1 MHSVFW
7 LIRELLGRISADN
20 PYVICDVLLETDEGE
35 VSQALLDNILSF
47 IRTPLQFVDR
57 QDELFSTTSPVAL
70 RRRANV
76 FAVTHDREGS
86 TRESQADNSKWIK
99 KATISARGPVGPQ
112 IQEIMKAGAG
122 GFLIDFDSEAK
133 IDLITNAMEL
143 LLESKKSVYFKDWV
157 LQSIWEI
164 SSITCHPKFKA
175 IMK

>member
-1 MHSVFW
+1 
-7 LIRELLGRISADN
+7 
-20 PYVICDVLLETDEGE
+20 
-35 VSQALLDNILSF
+35 LDNILSF
-47 IRTPLQFVDR
+47 IRTPLQFIDR
-57 QDELFSTTSPVAL
+57 LDELFSATSPVAL

-86 TRESQADNSKWIK
+86 TQESQADNSKWIK
-99 KATISARGPVGPQ
+99 KATISARGPVRPQ
-112 IQEIMKAGAG
+112 IQEIMKATAR

-164 SSITCHPKFKA
+164 EFNNLPSKVQSHYEVAIDQGLNVIDRFFDENELWLEKIKKGISIV
-175 IMK
+175 